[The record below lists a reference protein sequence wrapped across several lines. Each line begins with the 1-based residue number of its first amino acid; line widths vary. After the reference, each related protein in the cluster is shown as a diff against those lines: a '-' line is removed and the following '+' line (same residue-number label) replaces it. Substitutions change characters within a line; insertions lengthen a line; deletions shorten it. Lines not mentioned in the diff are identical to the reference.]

1 MSAGLVSASECTQVL
16 EAAIGEVNAIIP
28 DEVLEWAV
36 FYINEYI
43 RLKIEK
49 DWTDCPERIG
59 R

>member
-1 MSAGLVSASECTQVL
+1 MSIRLVSTDECKQVL
-16 EAAIGEVNAIIP
+16 EAAIGEANAIIP
-28 DEVLEWAV
+28 DEVLEWAI

-49 DWTDCPERIG
+49 SWAESPERMG